1 MDDEQNMQ
9 VLTQYQIY
17 LVKQMDVLFSAIALL
32 GLDDK
37 NNKNK
42 VIATMKQ
49 LEGNYKFNYSQFVV
63 GLEKILSPDTVGDPE
78 GAKTAAESEVKNGKA
93 KATTDQGAV
102 PKGGKTATTKKK
114 KK

>member
-1 MDDEQNMQ
+1 MNDEQNMQ

-63 GLEKILSPDTVGDPE
+63 GLENILKPENAGDPA
-78 GAKTAAESEVKNGKA
+78 GAKAAAESEATNGKV
-93 KATTDQGAV
+93 KATTDKSAV
-102 PKGGKTATTKKK
+102 PKGSKKATTPKKK
-114 KK
+114 K

>member
-1 MDDEQNMQ
+1 MNDEQNMQ

-63 GLEKILSPDTVGDPE
+63 GLENILKPENAGDPA
-78 GAKTAAESEVKNGKA
+78 GAKAAAESEASNGKT
-93 KATTDQGAV
+93 KATPNAQGL
-102 PKGGKTATTKKK
+102 PKSGKKAATKKK